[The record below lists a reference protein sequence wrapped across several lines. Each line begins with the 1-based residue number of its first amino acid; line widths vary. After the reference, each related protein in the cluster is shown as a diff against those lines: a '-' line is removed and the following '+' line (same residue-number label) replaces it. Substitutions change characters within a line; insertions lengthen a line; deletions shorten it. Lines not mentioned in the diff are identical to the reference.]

1 MNNINS
7 QTALVTGATG
17 FLGQH
22 LCQQLVKQGWQVY
35 ALCRSQQ
42 KAQEIDRAIEN
53 GINIVLGDIL
63 EPEALKEQL
72 PNNIDALFHT
82 AASTNTWFKNNTMQT
97 RTNLQGTQNMIDL
110 VLELNINRYIHISSV
125 VVYGIHKSLKNIT
138 EDMPKEGKGS
148 WINYVN
154 SKTASEKLVLNNKDL
169 DCVIVNPTHIIGP
182 GDKHNWARLIKMIA
196 YKKLPSIPNGAGS
209 FVDVRDVAAGI
220 IKAFHRGE
228 NGENYL
234 LGGTDMNFKQFVT
247 KVADKLKVKP
257 TSVQLSNF
265 MLMALARTKN
275 LISRITNKEPDIT
288 PESVTLISDLYGC
301 DASKARKELNYQTRD
316 FEITLD
322 DTLKFLKDEKLI

>member
-1 MNNINS
+1 MNNNNS
-7 QTALVTGATG
+7 QTALVTGASG

-22 LCQQLVKQGWQVY
+22 LCQQLAKQGWQVY

-42 KAQEIDRAIEN
+42 KAQKLDRALEN
-53 GINIVLGDIL
+53 SINIVLGDIL

-82 AASTNTWFKNNTMQT
+82 AASTNTWFKNNTAQT
-97 RTNLQGTQNMIDL
+97 KTNLQGTQNMINL
-110 VLELNINRYIHISSV
+110 VFELNINRYIHISSV

-138 EDMPKEGKGS
+138 EDMPKEGKDS

-154 SKTASEKLVLNNKDL
+154 TKTASEKLVLNNKYL

-209 FVDVRDVAAGI
+209 FVDVRDVAAGVI
-220 IKAFHRGE
+220 AAFYQGKKA
-228 NGENYL
+228 ENYL

-257 TSVQLSNF
+257 TSVQLPNF
-265 MLMALARTKN
+265 LLMALARTKN
-275 LISRITNKEPDIT
+275 LISSLTNKEPDIT

-322 DTLKFLKDEKLI
+322 DTLKFLKGEKLI